1 MIKYDRMS
9 SLFSLGFAFAI
20 CLESIRIGPGAL
32 SNPGPGFVP
41 LICGL
46 VLGIIGIIVFIS
58 SYISSP
64 SEDKVALWGPDTRWR
79 DMILTTI
86 SLTIY
91 ALLIDFLGFHL
102 ITLLWMIF
110 ICRGVGRMGWMTT
123 FLISA
128 VTIISS
134 YLIFSYYLGIR
145 FPLGVIWG
153 V

>member
-1 MIKYDRMS
+1 MIKYDRIS
-9 SLFSLGFAFAI
+9 SLFSIGLAFVI

-46 VLGIIGIIVFIS
+46 VMGIIGLIVFIS
-58 SYISSP
+58 TYKSSP
-64 SEDKVALWGPDTRWR
+64 LEGKVALWGPDTRWR

-86 SLTIY
+86 SLIIY

-110 ICRGVGRMGWMTT
+110 ICRWVGSMGWMTT

-145 FPLGVIWG
+145 FPLGIIWG

>member
-1 MIKYDRMS
+1 MS
-9 SLFSLGFAFAI
+9 SLFSIGFAFAI
-20 CLESIRIGPGAL
+20 CLESVRIGPGAL

-46 VLGIIGIIVFIS
+46 VMGIIGLIVFIS
-58 SYISSP
+58 TYKSSP
-64 SEDKVALWGPDTRWR
+64 LEGKVALWEPDTRWR

-86 SLTIY
+86 SLIIY

-102 ITLLWMIF
+102 ITLFWMIF
-110 ICRGVGRMGWMTT
+110 ICRWVGRMGWMTT
-123 FLISA
+123 LLISA

-145 FPLGVIWG
+145 FPLGIIWG